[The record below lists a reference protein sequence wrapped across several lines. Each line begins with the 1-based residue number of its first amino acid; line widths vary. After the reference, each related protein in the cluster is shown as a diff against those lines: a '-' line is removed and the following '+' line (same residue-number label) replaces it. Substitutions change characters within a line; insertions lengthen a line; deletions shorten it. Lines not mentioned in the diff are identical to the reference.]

1 MTVGAIIG
9 IIVTIIIMA
18 IGIGIGI
25 YLIKEDYE
33 DHRFLG
39 SMILI
44 CSLIL
49 GGSIIFGICFWQFG
63 TESGARALKSQESNF
78 NGGIERTVEVYDM
91 NGNLIKTYSG
101 KFDVDCKTETE
112 TPYIVF
118 DDENGKRHMIFYPTG
133 TIVID
138 EK

>member
-1 MTVGAIIG
+1 MTVSAIIG
-9 IIVTIIIMA
+9 IIITIIIMA

-25 YLIKEDYE
+25 YFIKEGGNAS
-33 DHRFLG
+33 FIG
-39 SMILI
+39 SGILI

-118 DDENGKRHMIFYPTG
+118 DDENGKRHMVFYPTG
-133 TIVID
+133 TIIID
-138 EK
+138 ER

>member
-1 MTVGAIIG
+1 MTVSAIIG
-9 IIVTIIIMA
+9 IIVTIISMA

-25 YLIKEDYE
+25 WFIKDAYSSS
-33 DHRFLG
+33 FAG

-63 TESGARALKSQESNF
+63 TESGARALKSQESDF

-91 NGNLIKTYSG
+91 NGDLIKTYSG

-118 DDENGKRHMIFYPTG
+118 DDENGKRHMVFYPTG
-133 TIVID
+133 TIIID
-138 EK
+138 ER

>member
-1 MTVGAIIG
+1 MTVSAIIG

-25 YLIKEDYE
+25 SFIKEGGKAS
-33 DHRFLG
+33 FLG
-39 SMILI
+39 STILI

-63 TESGARALKSQESNF
+63 TESGARALKSQEINF
-78 NGGIERTVEVYDM
+78 NGGIERAVEVYDM

-118 DDENGKRHMIFYPTG
+118 DDENGKRHMVFYPTG

>member
-1 MTVGAIIG
+1 MTVGAIIW
-9 IIVTIIIMA
+9 IIVTVIIMA
-18 IGIGIGI
+18 ISIGIGI
-25 YLIKEDYE
+25 YFIKEGNKAS
-33 DHRFLG
+33 FLG

-44 CSLIL
+44 CSLVL
-49 GGSIIFGICFWQFG
+49 YGSIIFGICFWQFG